1 VPKSILDFKAGEI
14 VVQRPK
20 GTKGSRLA
28 YAVGTLSNSSAAR
41 RLGVRVELEML
52 DQAGQKIGTASDYC
66 GVIEP
71 GGSWTFRALLNDPRA
86 MAARLADIK
95 EDP

>member
-1 VPKSILDFKAGEI
+1 M
-14 VVQRPK
+14 QRPK

-28 YAVGTLSNSSAAR
+28 YAVGTLINSSAAR

-71 GGSWTFRALLNDPRA
+71 GASWTFRALLNDPRA